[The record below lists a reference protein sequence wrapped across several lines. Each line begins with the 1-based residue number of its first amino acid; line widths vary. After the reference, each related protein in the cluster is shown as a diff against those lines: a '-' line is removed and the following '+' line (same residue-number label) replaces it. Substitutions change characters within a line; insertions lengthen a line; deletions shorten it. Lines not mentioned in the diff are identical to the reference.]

1 MYEYQFDE
9 TEKAFVH
16 KTAFMAFN
24 SDTGAW
30 HDIRGSPFSKAP

>member
-1 MYEYQFDE
+1 MYECQFDE

-24 SDTGAW
+24 SDKW